1 MTTRWLLSALLALP
15 LHAGLA
21 AAIELRVVDQDEE
34 RQAAPANGQAA
45 PGCSA
50 SANSLLSGNI
60 TSQSVALQSRSD
72 ASIVG
77 NDCDESAQALA
88 ISTITV
94 DILGPPG
101 AQAPICFVTSFRLD
115 TRTDGVAAIAQ
126 ANVGGNPIT
135 DPGGVFLNGNPV
147 STVQES
153 ITGTDGDADA
163 VRGLFTV
170 TVGDQ
175 IRLAVG
181 STGGAKLTGA
191 GSAQASASIGAAIY
205 VDACPRERA
214 PAASSAGLGALA
226 AVLAGFGALAVRR
239 RVSAH

>member
-1 MTTRWLLSALLALP
+1 MTMRWLLVSLLALP

-34 RQAAPANGQAA
+34 RQASPANAQAA

-50 SANSLLSGNI
+50 NANIALSGNI

-72 ASIVG
+72 ASVVG
-77 NDCDESAQALA
+77 SDCDDSAQAVA
-88 ISTITV
+88 ISSITLDV
-94 DILGPPG
+94 IGAPG

-115 TRTDGVAAIAQ
+115 TRTDGVSAVAQ

-147 STVQES
+147 STMETS
-153 ITGTDGDADA
+153 ITGTDGDAGA
-163 VRGLFTV
+163 ERGLFTV

-181 STGGAKLTGA
+181 SAAGAKLVGA
-191 GSAQASASIGAAIY
+191 DLARASSSIAAGIY

-214 PAASSAGLGALA
+214 PAASSTGLGALA
-226 AVLAGFGALAVRR
+226 AVLAGLGALAVRR
-239 RVSAH
+239 RLSAR